1 MVEPWQLYAAAASA
15 AIIIGIYGAASK
27 RNMLKTI
34 LSVEIITASVN
45 LNFLALGSRG
55 GIVDSLAQS
64 IVVVSIAIGACVA
77 AVALSIMI
85 NVFRHYGSL
94 DLKKLRR
101 LRW

>member
-1 MVEPWQLYAAAASA
+1 MVEPWQLYVAAASA
-15 AIIIGIYGAASK
+15 AIIIGMYGVASK

-34 LSVEIITASVN
+34 IGIEIITSSIG
-45 LNFLALGSRG
+45 LNFLALGSRE
-55 GIVDSLAQS
+55 GIADPLAQS
-64 IVVVSIAIGACVA
+64 MVVVSMAIGACVA

-94 DLKKLRR
+94 DLRKLRR

>member
-1 MVEPWQLYAAAASA
+1 MVEPWQLYVATASA
-15 AIIIGIYGAASK
+15 AIVIGIYGVASK

-34 LSVEIITASVN
+34 LSIEVITVSIN
-45 LNFLALGSRG
+45 LNFLALGSRA
-55 GIVDSLAQS
+55 GIADSLAQS
-64 IVVVSIAIGACVA
+64 IAVVSIAIGACVA

-85 NVFRHYGSL
+85 NVFRHYGTL

>member
-1 MVEPWQLYAAAASA
+1 MVEAWQLYVAAASV
-15 AIIIGIYGAASK
+15 AIVVGVYGAASK

-45 LNFLALGSRG
+45 LNFLALGSRA
-55 GIVDSLAQS
+55 GIADSLAQS
-64 IVVVSIAIGACVA
+64 MVVVSIAIGACVA

-94 DLKKLRR
+94 DLRKLRR

>member
-1 MVEPWQLYAAAASA
+1 LVEPWQLYVAAASA
-15 AIIIGIYGAASK
+15 AIIIGIYGVASK

-34 LSVEIITASVN
+34 LSIEVITVSIN
-45 LNFLALGSRG
+45 LNFLALGSRA
-55 GIVDSLAQS
+55 GIADSLAQS
-64 IVVVSIAIGACVA
+64 IAVVSIAIGACVA

-85 NVFRHYGSL
+85 NVFRHYGTL